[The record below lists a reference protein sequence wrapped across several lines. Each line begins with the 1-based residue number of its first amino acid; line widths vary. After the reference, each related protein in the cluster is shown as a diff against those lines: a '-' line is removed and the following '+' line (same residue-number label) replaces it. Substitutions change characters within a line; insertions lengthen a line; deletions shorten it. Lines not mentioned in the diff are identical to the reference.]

1 MSAQTTI
8 HINGVTGYIG
18 GTVLAR
24 LLEHPKRSTFRITAL
39 LRDAKKAEKLKA
51 DFGVEPIVG
60 SLDDVDLIEKAASEA
75 DIIIPTADCD
85 HEPSC
90 NAILR
95 GAKKRFETTGRRP
108 AIINTSGTSAIA
120 VDTNGLQASE
130 TIYDDANAEQMAS
143 LPITNLHR
151 VVDTTLIAADAEGGY
166 TYTYILMPATIWGHA
181 DHALTRA
188 GIANHRSI
196 QMPNVIAGSLLRG
209 RPGVWGKG
217 AGIWT
222 SVEIG
227 ELGDLYML
235 LVDAVLRDPAS
246 IPHGREGYYFGA
258 TEEHSWYEA
267 SRAIGEAMVALGKT
281 DNPEPTSFTDEEI
294 AKWYKGY
301 DLCSNARA
309 RPTHATALGWKP
321 KQKKAEFLASLRHEV
336 EGCIEK
342 PFPLKPIRP

>member
-1 MSAQTTI
+1 
-8 HINGVTGYIG
+8 
-18 GTVLAR
+18 
-24 LLEHPKRSTFRITAL
+24 
-39 LRDAKKAEKLKA
+39 
-51 DFGVEPIVG
+51 
-60 SLDDVDLIEKAASEA
+60 
-75 DIIIPTADCD
+75 
-85 HEPSC
+85 
-90 NAILR
+90 
-95 GAKKRFETTGRRP
+95 
-108 AIINTSGTSAIA
+108 
-120 VDTNGLQASE
+120 
-130 TIYDDANAEQMAS
+130 MAS

-188 GIANHRSI
+188 GIANYRSI

-294 AKWYKGY
+294 AKWYKVSVPFVVLRGWMLKTARR
-301 DLCSNARA
+301 DTICARTGGLGRHMLPLLGGSQSKRRLSSWRVCSVKWRGVS
-309 RPTHATALGWKP
+309 RSR
-321 KQKKAEFLASLRHEV
+321 SL
-336 EGCIEK
+336 
-342 PFPLKPIRP
+342 

>member
-1 MSAQTTI
+1 MQR
-8 HINGVTGYIG
+8 Y
-18 GTVLAR
+18 LAR
-24 LLEHPKRSTFRITAL
+24 CQEAVRG
-39 LRDAKKAEKLKA
+39 DW
-51 DFGVEPIVG
+51 
-60 SLDDVDLIEKAASEA
+60 KAARYHKHGQCLY
-75 DIIIPTADCD
+75 T
-85 HEPSC
+85 
-90 NAILR
+90 
-95 GAKKRFETTGRRP
+95 KTKRVRKLT
-108 AIINTSGTSAIA
+108 NSSQSGTSAIA
-120 VDTNGLQASE
+120 DDTNGLSASE

-151 VVDTTLIAADAEGGY
+151 VVDTTLVAADAEGGY

-188 GIANHRSI
+188 GIANYRSI

-235 LVDAVLRDPAS
+235 LVDAVLGDPAS
-246 IPHGREGYYFGA
+246 VPHGREGYYFGA

-294 AKWYKGY
+294 AKWYKV
-301 DLCSNARA
+301 SV
-309 RPTHATALGWKP
+309 P
-321 KQKKAEFLASLRHEV
+321 SVVLR
-336 EGCIEK
+336 G
-342 PFPLKPIRP
+342 